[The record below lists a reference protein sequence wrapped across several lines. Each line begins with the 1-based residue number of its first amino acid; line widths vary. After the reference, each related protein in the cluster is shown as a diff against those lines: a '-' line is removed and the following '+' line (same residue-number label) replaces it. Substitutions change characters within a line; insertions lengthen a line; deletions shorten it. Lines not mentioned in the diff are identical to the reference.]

1 MNADF
6 SGIKIANK
14 DEIGMMATS
23 VKDMT
28 GTLGGIAAKDS
39 CYQRCY
45 GTTQQQI
52 K

>member
-6 SGIKIANK
+6 SGIKITN

-23 VKDMT
+23 VNMT
-28 GTLGGIAAKDS
+28 GTLGRYRRKDS